1 MWIKICANTN
11 LEDALMAAEAGAD
24 ALGFVFAPSKRQVNA
39 AQVAAIVP
47 HLPAA
52 LERVGVFN
60 GHDSEQISRDALA
73 SGLTAVQLHSEYNG
87 SLVGSLAHRFAG
99 KIDVIQVLHWTVG
112 DAPEL
117 ADAIASQL
125 REIAA
130 QGIVERVL
138 IDSKVGTASGGMGVS
153 FDWEAAATVF
163 RGAPPGLRLIAAGGL
178 TPGNVVQAIAS
189 LRPWGVDVASGVE
202 VSPGKKDPQRL
213 RDFIQKARRPC

>member
-60 GHDSEQISRDALA
+60 GHDAEQIAHAALD
-73 SGLTAVQLHSEYNG
+73 SGLTAVQLHSEYDKN
-87 SLVGSLAHRFAG
+87 LVERLATRFSG
-99 KIDVIQVLHWTVG
+99 GVDVIQVMHWIVG
-112 DAPEL
+112 SGPES
-117 ADAIASQL
+117 AEATASQL

-130 QGIVERVL
+130 QGIVGRVL
-138 IDSKVGTASGGMGVS
+138 IDSKVGTDSGGTGVS
-153 FDWEAAATVF
+153 FDWEAAAEVF
-163 RGAPPGLRLIAAGGL
+163 RNAPPSLRLIAAGGL
-178 TPGNVVQAIAS
+178 TPENVAQAIAR

-202 VSPGKKDPQRL
+202 ASPGRKDAQKTAQ
-213 RDFIQKARRPC
+213 FIRNARRVG